1 MYELRIYRGVICH
14 DNEELCN
21 TGWGGGGGGG
31 GWAGGGLTC
40 RVKIDMR
47 NLTDFDTSTQ
57 KSKI

>member
-1 MYELRIYRGVICH
+1 MSLEFTGELFVMTMKNYAT
-14 DNEELCN
+14 L
-21 TGWGGGGGGG
+21 GGGG
-31 GWAGGGLTC
+31 GGGLTC